1 MPPSPL
7 TDLSDLDPLAPSS
20 SARSTPRTGS
30 PRTQGALFPP
40 PPSST
45 SSYSSSASSLAQAVP
60 RPVQEARAEDVRTG
74 EDPLGGQ
81 LSGLEVG
88 SSSSSATQANAV
100 DQVRRA
106 QEAREERVLQDL
118 QREPFKAAKPPPLA
132 FVDEPASLLPSTSSS
147 TPSSSAA
154 PVSIPSSPRRRP
166 SMSHASFSPPRRL
179 SSLMDLSSST
189 SSHAPSSPPA
199 ETSVFADPFH
209 SPGHSRSRM
218 RTKSGGKEKEEGE
231 AEEWEKGIEQ
241 AMEGNVSAEWG
252 DFQDAVSPSN
262 CEEGEAGG
270 GGMAG
275 SGMFGSLRSSSFPSA
290 ASASTTL
297 STAASAFATPLAP
310 NTRSTLSS
318 FFSQHT
324 QHSQS
329 AHISPLHSPDV
340 LERKPQPQRAA
351 TTGQGGFDPAAQ
363 PIRLVGVRPGVVR
376 VLEEDVAEGVR
387 SALPPRLRLSPR
399 WTLLYSLDQHGISL
413 QTLFANLSRGLKD
426 RDGGFVLV
434 VKSERGEVFGGYC
447 SEALKD
453 SSASRDTR
461 AQRWSGDGSCFLW
474 KSVPFPPSDFR
485 LGSSVRVFKPT
496 FRNTYFQH
504 ASSQFLAFGGGED
517 GVFGLWIDGVFERGW
532 TGTCETYR
540 NEPLVDVKARGGE
553 VEKDAD
559 GAEKQDTGK
568 FEVVGFECWAVGS

>member
-7 TDLSDLDPLAPSS
+7 IDLSDLDPLAPSS

-30 PRTQGALFPP
+30 PPRAQAALFPP
-40 PPSST
+40 PPPST
-45 SSYSSSASSLAQAVP
+45 SSNSSSASSFAPPVPRLAQEV
-60 RPVQEARAEDVRTG
+60 RVEDVRTG
-74 EDPLGGQ
+74 EDPLGEL

-88 SSSSSATQANAV
+88 SSSSATQAGAA
-100 DQVRRA
+100 DRVRRA

-132 FVDEPASLLPSTSSS
+132 FVDEPASLLPSSSTSSS
-147 TPSSSAA
+147 SPA

-166 SMSHASFSPPRRL
+166 SMSHTSFSPPRRL

-199 ETSVFADPFH
+199 ESSVFADPFH
-209 SPGHSRSRM
+209 SPGHSRNRT
-218 RTKSGGKEKEEGE
+218 RTKSGGKEKERGE

-241 AMEGNVSAEWG
+241 AMQGEISAEWG
-252 DFQDAVSPSN
+252 DFQDAVNEAPSN
-262 CEEGEAGG
+262 GEAGG
-270 GGMAG
+270 GGGLGG
-275 SGMFGSLRSSSFPSA
+275 SGIFGSLRSSSFPSA
-290 ASASTTL
+290 ASASATL
-297 STAASAFATPLAP
+297 STAASAFTTSLAT
-310 NTRSTLSS
+310 NTHSTLSS

-324 QHSQS
+324 QSQSQS

-340 LERKPQPQRAA
+340 LERKPPPQRAA

-376 VLEEDVAEGVR
+376 VLEEDVAEGIR
-387 SALPPRLRLSPR
+387 PALPPRLRLSPR

-413 QTLFANLSRGLKD
+413 QTLFTNLSRGLKD

-553 VEKDAD
+553 GEKDAN
-559 GAEKQDTGK
+559 GAGKQETGK

>member
-1 MPPSPL
+1 MPPPPL
-7 TDLSDLDPLAPSS
+7 IDLSDLDPLAPSS
-20 SARSTPRTGS
+20 SSRSTPRTGS
-30 PRTQGALFPP
+30 PKTQGPLFPP
-40 PPSST
+40 PPPSS
-45 SSYSSSASSLAQAVP
+45 SSSATPTSFAP
-60 RPVQEARAEDVRTG
+60 TMQEVRAEDVRTG
-74 EDPLGGQ
+74 EDPLGG
-81 LSGLEVG
+81 LLNGLEVG
-88 SSSSSATQANAV
+88 SSSSATQVNVA
-100 DQVRRA
+100 DRLRRA

-118 QREPFKAAKPPPLA
+118 QREPFEATKPPPLA
-132 FVDEPASLLPSTSSS
+132 FVDEPTSLLPSSSS

-154 PVSIPSSPRRRP
+154 PVSIPPSPRRRP

-189 SSHAPSSPPA
+189 SFHTPSSPPA

-209 SPGHSRSRM
+209 SPGHSRSRT
-218 RTKSGGKEKEEGE
+218 RTKSGGKKEGEGE

-241 AMEGNVSAEWG
+241 AMEGNISAEWG
-252 DFQDAVSPSN
+252 DFQDADIAGSSTN
-262 CEEGEAGG
+262 TNGG
-270 GGMAG
+270 GGLGG
-275 SGMFGSLRSSSFPSA
+275 SGIFGSLRSSSFPSA
-290 ASASTTL
+290 ASASATL
-297 STAASAFATPLAP
+297 STAASAFTSSLAT
-310 NTRSTLSS
+310 NTHSTLSS

-324 QHSQS
+324 QSHSQS
-329 AHISPLHSPDV
+329 AHVSSLASPDV

-363 PIRLVGVRPGVVR
+363 PIKLVGVRPGVVR
-376 VLEEDVAEGVR
+376 VLEEDVAEGIR

-413 QTLFANLSRGLKD
+413 QTLFTNLSRGLKD

-453 SSASRDTR
+453 SSASRETR

-540 NEPLVDVKARGGE
+540 NEPLVDVKARGGGE
-553 VEKDAD
+553 GEKDAD
-559 GAEKQDTGK
+559 SAGKQETGK